1 MDSNLAYNSSKED
14 LILPEFGRNVQKMV
28 QFATK
33 IEDPKMRQG
42 FAERIVKLM
51 LQMQP
56 SYKNTN
62 EYWEKM
68 WNQLFMIAEY
78 KLDVTPP
85 ENITIIK
92 HSEDVRPKALAYPN
106 DDSYYRHYGRHI
118 QLLVDKAVEMED
130 GPQRNQFLNIIASY
144 MKLAYRTWNPDHYV
158 NDENI
163 KRDLK
168 KLSKGVLDVPEDF
181 KIDYLKFTNIPTKQS
196 TSSNK
201 RRHGKGGRNSNQRD
215 NKNKGRS
222 FKNRRGK

>member
-1 MDSNLAYNSSKED
+1 
-14 LILPEFGRNVQKMV
+14 
-28 QFATK
+28 
-33 IEDPKMRQG
+33 
-42 FAERIVKLM
+42 
-51 LQMQP
+51 
-56 SYKNTN
+56 
-62 EYWEKM
+62 
-68 WNQLFMIAEY
+68 
-78 KLDVTPP
+78 
-85 ENITIIK
+85 
-92 HSEDVRPKALAYPN
+92 
-106 DDSYYRHYGRHI
+106 
-118 QLLVDKAVEMED
+118 MED

>member
-1 MDSNLAYNSSKED
+1 
-14 LILPEFGRNVQKMV
+14 
-28 QFATK
+28 
-33 IEDPKMRQG
+33 
-42 FAERIVKLM
+42 
-51 LQMQP
+51 
-56 SYKNTN
+56 
-62 EYWEKM
+62 
-68 WNQLFMIAEY
+68 MIAEY

-144 MKLAYRTWNPDHYV
+144 MKLAYRTWNSDHYV

-168 KLSKGVLDVPEDF
+168 KLSKGVLDSP
-181 KIDYLKFTNIPTKQS
+181 
-196 TSSNK
+196 
-201 RRHGKGGRNSNQRD
+201 GRL
-215 NKNKGRS
+215 
-222 FKNRRGK
+222 